1 MDDNGA
7 DIIWVSFKGGNF
19 LGGIV
24 VVDSDLEV
32 I

>member
-1 MDDNGA
+1 MDNNGT
-7 DIIWVSFKGGNF
+7 DVIWVCLKGRDF